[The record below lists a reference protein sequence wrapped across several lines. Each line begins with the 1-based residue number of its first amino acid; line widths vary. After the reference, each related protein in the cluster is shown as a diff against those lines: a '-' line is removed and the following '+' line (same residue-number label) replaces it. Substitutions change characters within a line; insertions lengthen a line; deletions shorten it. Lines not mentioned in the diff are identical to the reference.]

1 MKVLK
6 SWLQDYIEET
16 LPNDEKIIE
25 TLTLK
30 SCEVEGFEKV
40 ETIGKDG
47 NKIDDTV
54 FDIKVLPDRAH
65 YMLSHRGVA
74 YDLCAILGFT
84 LKEKENI
91 LPEKIIDSNEKI
103 EVNICNR
110 YSDISIENVKN
121 IESPLWLKSR
131 LESIGSRSISAI
143 V

>member
-16 LPNDEKIIE
+16 LPDDEKIIE

-30 SCEVEGFEKV
+30 SCEVEDCQKV

-47 NKIDDTV
+47 KKINDTI

-65 YMLSHRGVA
+65 YMLSHR
-74 YDLCAILGFT
+74 
-84 LKEKENI
+84 E
-91 LPEKIIDSNEKI
+91 
-103 EVNICNR
+103 
-110 YSDISIENVKN
+110 
-121 IESPLWLKSR
+121 
-131 LESIGSRSISAI
+131 IGRAH

>member
-30 SCEVEGFEKV
+30 SCEVEDYQKV

-47 NKIDDTV
+47 KKIDDAV

-74 YDLCAILGFT
+74 YDLCAILNLNFK
-84 LKEKENI
+84 KEIN
-91 LPEKIIDSNEKI
+91 D
-103 EVNICNR
+103 
-110 YSDISIENVKN
+110 
-121 IESPLWLKSR
+121 
-131 LESIGSRSISAI
+131 
-143 V
+143 